1 MILSKH
7 MNPSRDHNSSRADRR
22 PAKQQV
28 VAGCIVFRRTEE
40 GIKYLLLYRRGGYWN
55 FPKGHF
61 EPGEDALRVALRE
74 TQEETGIRPES
85 LRLLPGFRT
94 HVRFNFKADGEEIHD
109 TVILFLAETKEF
121 HITLRER
128 EHSGAA
134 WFVYRDAMRILG
146 RYTGTKRA
154 LTEANQ
160 FLAPPASTKERLR
173 PASPSAPAGLRPHGH
188 PRSRSRFF
196 SRYAHGRPNR
206 PQGHPPGSHPRPGPG
221 DFRPPVRKP

>member
-1 MILSKH
+1 MTP
-7 MNPSRDHNSSRADRR
+7 NPNNRPREKK

-28 VAGCIVFRRTEE
+28 VAGCIVFRRTED

-61 EPGEDALRVALRE
+61 EEGEDARETALRE
-74 TQEETGIRPES
+74 TQEETGLKPES
-85 LRLLPGFRT
+85 LRVSPTFRT

-109 TVILFLAETKEF
+109 TVIFFLAETKEF

-146 RYTGTKRA
+146 RYVGTKRA

-160 FLAPPASTKERLR
+160 FLMPHTAPPR
-173 PASPSAPAGLRPHGH
+173 PKSPSSFVPPGIRPVHPQGRPQPRFH
-188 PRSRSRFF
+188 PR
-196 SRYAHGRPNR
+196 YHGTVPHHASGNNPRPNN
-206 PQGHPPGSHPRPGPG
+206 PRPG
-221 DFRPPVRKP
+221 DFHPPSRRP

>member
-1 MILSKH
+1 
-7 MNPSRDHNSSRADRR
+7 MNSPHSPINRHREKQ
-22 PAKQQV
+22 PTKQQV

-61 EPGEDALRVALRE
+61 EAGEDALQVALRE
-74 TQEETGIRPES
+74 TQEETGIQPES
-85 LRLLPGFRT
+85 LKISPGFRT

-109 TVILFLAETKEF
+109 TVIFFLAETKEF

-128 EHSGAA
+128 EHSGSA

-146 RYTGTKRA
+146 RYVGTKRA

-160 FLAPPASTKERLR
+160 FLIPPASTLQR
-173 PASPSAPAGLRPHGH
+173 PKAPSPTVPPGVRPPNH
-188 PRSRSRFF
+188 SRPNPRFF
-196 SRYAHGRPNR
+196 PRYQSGQPNR
-206 PQGHPPGSHPRPGPG
+206 PPSHPLSNHPRPNGPRPG
-221 DFRPPVRKP
+221 DFHPPSRRP